1 MTPIFPRPTGRRR
14 SFSGQVVYPLP
25 TYRSA
30 RLAGLM
36 LPGTAWEQSQI
47 PHSPMGRARR
57 AHA

>member
-1 MTPIFPRPTGRRR
+1 MIPVFKRPTGRRR

-36 LPGTAWEQSQI
+36 LPGTAWEQSQL
-47 PHSPMGRARR
+47 PHSPLAVRR
-57 AHA
+57 GHA